1 MTASFLN
8 FGWPITLLDAAARS
22 LLMAAAVAAGL
33 RLLRVSNV
41 RARKAAWVLVLT
53 GAMTMPVIAPWAESQ
68 ALLPIESA
76 VVPVRT
82 WLARI
87 ASWGHASTPL
97 TAAPL
102 NRDFSEPPSFG
113 EVKGCPALT
122 PQPAGRPTML
132 G

>member
-53 GAMTMPVIAPWAESQ
+53 GAMIMPVLAPWAESQ

-82 WLARI
+82 WLAKV
-87 ASWGHASTPL
+87 ASWGQTSTPL
-97 TAAPL
+97 SAARL
-102 NRDFSEPPSFG
+102 NRGFAKPPSFG
-113 EVKGCPALT
+113 KRTGGQVLAPEQAEN
-122 PQPAGRPTML
+122 AAML
-132 G
+132 